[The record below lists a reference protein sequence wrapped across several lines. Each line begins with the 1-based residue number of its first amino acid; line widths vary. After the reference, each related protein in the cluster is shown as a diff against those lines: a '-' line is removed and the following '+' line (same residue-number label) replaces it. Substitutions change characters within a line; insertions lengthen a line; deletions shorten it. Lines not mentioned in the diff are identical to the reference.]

1 MVRLIQRCRCNSQ
14 CVCYSVLGVGEMN
27 IIDNILIVI
36 LIATSVI
43 GTAVV
48 YGYEE
53 SFEDEPYET
62 NYVDDEWEDTFDEC
76 TNCPVEKRVGSDDD
90 DNRTTTEEKCKGKEC
105 GKGKGKDKDKP
116 DKPDKPPKPPK
127 GGKKK

>member
-1 MVRLIQRCRCNSQ
+1 MVGFTQRHRCNRQ
-14 CVCYSVLGVGEMN
+14 CVYCSILGVGEMN

-36 LIATSVI
+36 LIATSAI

-62 NYVDDEWEDTFDEC
+62 NYADDEWEDTFDEC
-76 TNCPVEKRVGSDDD
+76 WNCSEEEATDEDDD
-90 DNRTTTEEKCKGKEC
+90 KSTTEKEAKCHGKEC
-105 GKGKGKDKDKP
+105 GKGKGKDKPPK
-116 DKPDKPPKPPK
+116 DKPPKPPK